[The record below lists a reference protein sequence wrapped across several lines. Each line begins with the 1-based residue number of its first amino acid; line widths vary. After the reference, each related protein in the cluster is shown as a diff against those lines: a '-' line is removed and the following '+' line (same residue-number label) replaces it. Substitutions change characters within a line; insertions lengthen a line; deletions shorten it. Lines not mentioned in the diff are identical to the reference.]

1 MLPRA
6 KSCRD
11 LREIYHFRQYTETEI
26 SMSFQTQ
33 GDAFIHWLDG
43 AVATIGESWWYIG
56 MSELRSQMTLW
67 AATKL
72 FGTSHRIG

>member
-1 MLPRA
+1 MLLRA

-11 LREIYHFRQYTETEI
+11 LREIYYFRQYTETEI

-43 AVATIGESWWYIG
+43 AVTTIGESRWYIG
-56 MSELRSQMTLW
+56 MSEPRPQMTLYGIDKHVSI
-67 AATKL
+67 KL
-72 FGTSHRIG
+72 